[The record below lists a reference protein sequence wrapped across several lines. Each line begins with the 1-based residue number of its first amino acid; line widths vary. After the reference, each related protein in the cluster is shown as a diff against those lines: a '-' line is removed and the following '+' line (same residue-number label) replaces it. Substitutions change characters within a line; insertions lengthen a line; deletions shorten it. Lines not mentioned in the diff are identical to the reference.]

1 MGIEK
6 QLLEDFR
13 LFVGRL
19 LWKIVSSKSEVITV
33 KKEYGDRGVVMK
45 YLFMDE
51 KGPQNSFKIS
61 RPFNKTDKLSYA
73 NDNMHSYVANVVQID
88 EFDYKNIEQKYQEIV
103 AAYLS
108 NRPQLRESLAK
119 KGKELKGLDLLKSNF
134 EYGIASMRKNE
145 LKFYTGLLDL
155 LLEYN
160 VENLLFLVSK
170 MSIITSSRLINFLY
184 FLDSETVF
192 SAFIF
197 KYIVTKYAEVEAS
210 EEVVKALLDKSLS
223 TKKIL
228 ELIRNDMITIS
239 RKNVEN
245 ARMSRQIYIYNQVIE
260 VIDLVLNYRTEFTE
274 PNLDLSFDWSK
285 VKWAFD
291 LWLTEQRNTGAK
303 NQYRLFLDEGIPQD
317 TFNNIDLYQVDGEC
331 NSGDYIG
338 LQITDMIVVLIGKLV
353 SQLNSNSKY
362 DFEKPD
368 QRVLLCGEYYNF
380 SEEQFNLIKKVQ
392 QFILARKGKYHF
404 INDAYFDDSVLLE
417 TYIGYISSYDTF
429 ENFNKVEFKRHSE
442 LHMADFIKM
451 SDIKF
456 KEGIKTEILAKR
468 MFGSI
473 KAAVEAEMFR
483 PL

>member
-1 MGIEK
+1 
-6 QLLEDFR
+6 
-13 LFVGRL
+13 
-19 LWKIVSSKSEVITV
+19 
-33 KKEYGDRGVVMK
+33 MK
-45 YLFMDE
+45 LLFMDE

-61 RPFNKTDKLSYA
+61 SPFNKTDKLSYA
-73 NDNMHSYVANVVQID
+73 NDNMHSYVANVIQID
-88 EFDYKNIEQKYQEIV
+88 DFDYISIERKYQEIV
-103 AAYLS
+103 AEYLS
-108 NRPQLRESLAK
+108 NRPQLREALAK

-134 EYGIASMRKNE
+134 EYGIASMKKNE
-145 LKFYTGLLDL
+145 VKFYIDLLDL

-170 MSIITSSRLINFLY
+170 MSIITSSRLTNFLY

-197 KYIVTKYAEVEAS
+197 KYVVTKYAEIEAS

-228 ELIRNDMITIS
+228 ELIRNDMISIS
-239 RKNVEN
+239 RKNLGN
-245 ARMSRQIYIYNQVIE
+245 ARMSRQIGIYKQVIE
-260 VIDLVLNYRTEFTE
+260 AIDLVLNYSTELTE
-274 PNLDLSFDWSK
+274 PNLALSFDWSK

-291 LWLTEQRNTGAK
+291 LWLTEQRNTESK

-317 TFNNIDLYQVDGEC
+317 IFNGIDFYQVDEGC
-331 NSGDYIG
+331 NSRDYIG

-353 SQLNSNSKY
+353 SQLNSKSKY
-362 DFEKPD
+362 NFEKPD
-368 QRVLLCGEYYNF
+368 QRVLLCAEYYNL
-380 SEEQFNLIKKVQ
+380 SEEQFNFIKKIQ
-392 QFILARKGKYHF
+392 QFILERKGQYHF

-429 ENFNKVEFKRHSE
+429 EKFNKVEFERHSE
-442 LHMADFIKM
+442 LHMVNFIRI
-451 SDIKF
+451 SDMKF
-456 KEGIKTEILAKR
+456 KEGMITEGLAKK
-468 MFGSI
+468 FYGTI

>member
-1 MGIEK
+1 
-6 QLLEDFR
+6 
-13 LFVGRL
+13 
-19 LWKIVSSKSEVITV
+19 
-33 KKEYGDRGVVMK
+33 MK
-45 YLFMDE
+45 LLFMDE

-61 RPFNKTDKLSYA
+61 SPFNKTDKLSYA
-73 NDNMHSYVANVVQID
+73 NDNMHSYVANVIQID
-88 EFDYKNIEQKYQEIV
+88 DFNYISIERKYQKIV
-103 AAYLS
+103 AEYLS
-108 NRPQLRESLAK
+108 NRPQLREALAK

-134 EYGIASMRKNE
+134 EYGIASMKNNE
-145 LKFYTGLLDL
+145 VKFYIDLLDL

-170 MSIITSSRLINFLY
+170 MSIITSSRLKNFLH

-197 KYIVTKYAEVEAS
+197 KYVVTKYAEVEAS

-239 RKNVEN
+239 RKNLGN
-245 ARMSRQIYIYNQVIE
+245 ARMSRQIGIYKQVIE
-260 VIDLVLNYRTEFTE
+260 AIDLVLNYSTELTE
-274 PNLDLSFDWSK
+274 PNLALSFDWSK

-291 LWLTEQRNTGAK
+291 LWMTEQRNTESR
-303 NQYRLFLDEGIPQD
+303 NQYWLFLDEGIPQD
-317 TFNNIDLYQVDGEC
+317 IFKGIDFYQVDGDC
-331 NSGDYIG
+331 NSKDYIG

-353 SQLNSNSKY
+353 SQLNSKSKY

-368 QRVLLCGEYYNF
+368 QRVLLCTEYYKF
-380 SEEQFNLIKKVQ
+380 SEEQFNFIKKIQ
-392 QFILARKGKYHF
+392 QYILERKGQYHF

-429 ENFNKVEFKRHSE
+429 EKFNTVELKRHSE
-442 LHMADFIKM
+442 LHMANFIRI
-451 SDIKF
+451 SEVKF
-456 KEGIKTEILAKR
+456 KEGIKNEALAKEIY
-468 MFGSI
+468 GSI
-473 KAAVEAEMFR
+473 KAAVEAEIFR